1 MRKAFIDS
9 LIKLARKDER
19 VFLVTADMG
28 YSVLE
33 PFQEEF
39 PDRFLNSG
47 VAEQNSVGLAAGLAL
62 SGYIPYVY
70 SIIPFVT
77 MRCFEQIRVD
87 VAYMQTNVRLI
98 GVGAGFEY
106 GSSGATH
113 HSLEDIAVMRALAG
127 MTVCCPGDNLEAE
140 QIITQSLEYQG
151 PIYIRIGKNK
161 YDFLHEKETEITISK
176 AAILQ
181 SGERQAF
188 ISTSNTLGIA
198 KANADK
204 VYLESGFKPYVISM
218 HTVKP
223 LDTVILDKLIK
234 EKVDIVSIEEHN
246 LIGGLGSAIAEYLCD
261 VGANIKLQRIAVPDC
276 FSHLVGDQNILR
288 SHFSL
293 LDYNG

>member
-1 MRKAFIDS
+1 MRKTFIDT
-9 LIKLARKDER
+9 LIKLAREDFR

-33 PFQEEF
+33 PFQKEF

-47 VAEQNSVGLAAGLAL
+47 VAEQNTVGLAAGLAM

-70 SIIPFVT
+70 SIIPFIT
-77 MRCFEQIRVD
+77 MRCFEQVRVD
-87 VAYMQTNVRLI
+87 LAYMQTNVRLI

-140 QIITQSLEYQG
+140 KIITQSLEYQG
-151 PIYIRIGKNK
+151 PMYIRIGRNK
-161 YDFLHEKETEITISK
+161 YDFLHEAGTEIIISK

-198 KANADK
+198 KAHADK

-261 VGANIKLQRIAVPDC
+261 VGAGIKLKRIGVPDV
-276 FSHLVGDQNILR
+276 FSHLVGDQETQRKAFL
-288 SHFSL
+288 
-293 LDYNG
+293 Y